1 MGCDMRSLLSVVRGE
16 RSLPFTYWVCYVGGS
31 LAILAVFYGWVV
43 STASFI
49 HYPSVHQIGLYLLI
63 AGIFFVT
70 YIVGAGVAQ
79 SALNRQPRDAWTWIA
94 IAVVVLVMFRVPMEY
109 MGVWPTSVQERE
121 REVTLQFDLI
131 NTGLPKRIDELTVL
145 NRVSYARKRVTY
157 HYSID
162 ANAPVIDLKK
172 IKGLGLNPIC
182 DIWRSSFESGE
193 LVDVE
198 SRYLINDSTSS
209 FFVSREDCL

>member
-1 MGCDMRSLLSVVRGE
+1 M
-16 RSLPFTYWVCYVGGS
+16 PFTYWVCYVGDS
-31 LAILAVFYGWVV
+31 LAILAAFYGWIV
-43 STASFI
+43 STASFL

-70 YIVGAGVAQ
+70 YIVGAGVAR

-94 IAVVVLVMFRVPMEY
+94 IAVVVLAMFRVPMEY
-109 MGVWPTSVQERE
+109 MGVWPTSVQDAE

-131 NTGLPKRIDELTVL
+131 NAGLPKRIDELTVL
-145 NRVSYARKRVTY
+145 NRVSYASKRVTY

-162 ANAPVIDLKK
+162 ANAPVIDLQR
-172 IKGLGLNPIC
+172 IKRLGLNPIC
-182 DIWRSSFESGE
+182 DIWRSSLEGGE

-198 SRYLINDSTSS
+198 YRYLNQ
-209 FFVSREDCL
+209 